1 MSLTLQVRKMK
12 DRLGGNIM
20 KKEVILI
27 LVISV
32 FMTISGL
39 SGSAYATDGGVK
51 SDTIIVSEK
60 KYGADKTAEE
70 VKGAEAL
77 KPENS
82 KMAEEA
88 RRAVEEAKKIIVAK
102 VNGQDINMFM
112 LVRTMNKVAPKYV
125 KEGEITSPEITEK
138 IRTEAL
144 DRLILE
150 ELAVQEAIKQNI
162 NPNPTEIEEVIA
174 QVKKN
179 LATEEAYR
187 EYLVNSNLTEE
198 TLEKLIERSRRYELI
213 TAREVYGKV
222 RVDEKLLKAEYEKEK
237 GRFILPD
244 SFLVE
249 DVLFI
254 KGENEEAIR
263 EKADKVLKT
272 IRKKN
277 NDVWN
282 LILDGTFIVR
292 KTAIKQERHPE
303 IYKAMLDLNV
313 GDLSGVI
320 TDLDG
325 FHIIK
330 VIKKDF
336 SRQAS
341 FEEAKAALESKF
353 LVSAQEERK
362 KEWEEELRKDAKIEI
377 LSLNDLAKRNEKD
390 QKR

>member
-1 MSLTLQVRKMK
+1 
-12 DRLGGNIM
+12 M
-20 KKEVILI
+20 KKVILI
-27 LVISV
+27 LVILV

-39 SGSAYATDGGVK
+39 SGNAYATDAGVK
-51 SDTIIVSEK
+51 SDTLIVSEK

-70 VKGAEAL
+70 VKAAEAL

-125 KEGEITSPEITEK
+125 KEGEITSSEITEK

-162 NPNPTEIEEVIA
+162 NPDLTEIEEVIA

-198 TLEKLIERSRRYELI
+198 MLEKLIERSRRYELI
-213 TAREVYGKV
+213 TAREVYGQI

-254 KGENEEAIR
+254 KEENEEAIS

-303 IYKAMLDLNV
+303 IYKVMLDMNV

-320 TDLDG
+320 KDLDG

-330 VIKKDF
+330 VIRKDF

-341 FEEAKAALESKF
+341 FEDAKAALEAKF

-377 LSLNDLAKRNEKD
+377 MPDELSGKQE
-390 QKR
+390 